1 MRRRDRMRN
10 LNNYDKAKTD
20 AVDAQRGTYTR
31 KRSPG
36 IEARTKEG
44 TREKGP

>member
-1 MRRRDRMRN
+1 MRRHDRMRN

-20 AVDAQRGTYTR
+20 GGRCT
-31 KRSPG
+31 KRQIYPEAIVG